1 MLSDSAIS
9 LDLFRDDDD
18 DDDLPDLDSYSFVE
32 AKDGVGIPPTSPQS
46 CSGVGD
52 ELMKSGPSSSSKSLG
67 KLGKING
74 TAAYWLAALLYNI
87 TCVITFKFSS

>member
-18 DDDLPDLDSYSFVE
+18 DDLPDIDSYSFVE
-32 AKDGVGIPPTSPQS
+32 AKDGVGIPPTSPS

-52 ELMKSGPSSSSKSLG
+52 EMMKSGPSSSSKSLG
-67 KLGKING
+67 KLGKINR

-87 TCVITFKFSS
+87 THDNI

>member
-32 AKDGVGIPPTSPQS
+32 AKDGVGIPPTSPPS
-46 CSGVGD
+46 CSVGD

-67 KLGKING
+67 KLGKINR